1 MMTVQSA
8 KLAAG
13 AIPAGEPILEM
24 RGISQIF
31 PGVKALDRVD
41 IALYPGKVTAL
52 IGENGAGKST
62 LVKILTGIYR
72 PNEGEILIDGKATSF
87 ANAQEAI
94 DAGVT
99 AIHQETVL
107 FDELTVGENIFLGH
121 APRTRFG
128 LIDWRTINERSR
140 QLMKALESDIDP
152 TTKLKDF
159 SIAQRHLVAIA
170 RALSV
175 DARIVIMDEPTAAL
189 SRKEIDDLFRIVEG
203 LKRQGKAILFISHKF
218 DELYEIADNYAVFR
232 DGRMV
237 GSGVLKDT
245 PQDEIVLMMVGR
257 DVHDVFPKTEAVIG
271 APVLSV
277 VGYSHETEFRD
288 ISFTL
293 RKGEIFGVYGL
304 IGAGRS
310 ELCQSIFGINRPK
323 SGRLELEG
331 REIAIRNTSDAI
343 TAGIVYVPEERGRHG
358 LALELPIYQNMSLP
372 SLIRTSVA
380 GFLKATNE
388 LKLARRFAERLDLR
402 AAALSVP
409 VGTLSGGNQQKVVIG
424 KWLATSPKVIILDEP
439 TKGIDIGSKAAVH
452 AFISELASEGLSII
466 MISSELPEILG
477 MSDRVMVMR
486 EGLQAGIFEREGL
499 TAETLVRAATG
510 NA

>member
-1 MMTVQSA
+1 M
-8 KLAAG
+8 
-13 AIPAGEPILEM
+13 
-24 RGISQIF
+24 
-31 PGVKALDRVD
+31 
-41 IALYPGKVTAL
+41 
-52 IGENGAGKST
+52 
-62 LVKILTGIYR
+62 
-72 PNEGEILIDGKATSF
+72 
-87 ANAQEAI
+87 
-94 DAGVT
+94 
-99 AIHQETVL
+99 L

-140 QLMKALESDIDP
+140 QLMNALESDIDP

-245 PQDEIVLMMVGR
+245 PQDEIVRMMVGR

-293 RKGEIFGVYGL
+293 RKGEILGVYGL

-372 SLIRTSVA
+372 SLIRTSV
-380 GFLKATNE
+380 
-388 LKLARRFAERLDLR
+388 
-402 AAALSVP
+402 
-409 VGTLSGGNQQKVVIG
+409 Q
-424 KWLATSPKVIILDEP
+424 
-439 TKGIDIGSKAAVH
+439 
-452 AFISELASEGLSII
+452 AS
-466 MISSELPEILG
+466 
-477 MSDRVMVMR
+477 
-486 EGLQAGIFEREGL
+486 
-499 TAETLVRAATG
+499 
-510 NA
+510 

>member
-13 AIPAGEPILEM
+13 AIPAAEPILEM

-31 PGVKALDRVD
+31 PGVKALDQVN

-72 PNEGEILIDGKATSF
+72 PNEGEILIDGKPTSF
-87 ANAQEAI
+87 GNAQDAI
-94 DAGVT
+94 DSGVT

-121 APRTRFG
+121 APRTRLG

-140 QLMKALESDIDP
+140 ELMRALESDIDP
-152 TTKLKDF
+152 TTKLRDF

-237 GSGVLKDT
+237 GSGILKDT
-245 PQDEIVLMMVGR
+245 PQDEIVRQMVGR
-257 DVHDVFPKTEAVIG
+257 DVHDVFPKTEAAIG

-277 VGYSHETEFRD
+277 VAYSHETEFRD

-293 RKGEIFGVYGL
+293 RKGEILGVYGL

-310 ELCQSIFGINRPK
+310 ELCQSIFGITRPK
-323 SGRLELEG
+323 SGTIELEG
-331 REIAIRNTSDAI
+331 QEIEIRDTSDAI
-343 TAGIVYVPEERGRHG
+343 AAGIVYVPEERGRHG

-372 SLIRTSVA
+372 SLIRTSVG

-486 EGLQAGIFEREGL
+486 EGLQAGIFDREGL